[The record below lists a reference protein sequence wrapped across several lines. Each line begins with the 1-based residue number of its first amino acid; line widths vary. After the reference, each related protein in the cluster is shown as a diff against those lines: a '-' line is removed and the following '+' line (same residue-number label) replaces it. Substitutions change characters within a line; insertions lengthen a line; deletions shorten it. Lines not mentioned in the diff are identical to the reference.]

1 MIRVFSGTLTYQ
13 FFDTSYI
20 ALQQNFAESVNV
32 GLFLRC
38 KTPVCSKPM
47 ARPLL
52 SVLIRAIIKLII
64 KPLDT
69 MCVAYLSSMK
79 LCGLGNNTS
88 TTFSCR
94 LNHVILAPHGHVENR
109 LEIWLIFFTCVIEVT
124 CQTYCLKIS
133 FEYIDN

>member
-32 GLFLRC
+32 GLFLCC
-38 KTPVCSKPM
+38 KSPAWSKQI

-64 KPLDT
+64 NT
-69 MCVAYLSSMK
+69 IRHHMYWLS
-79 LCGLGNNTS
+79 
-88 TTFSCR
+88 
-94 LNHVILAPHGHVENR
+94 IQY
-109 LEIWLIFFTCVIEVT
+109 EIMWFG
-124 CQTYCLKIS
+124 
-133 FEYIDN
+133 

>member
-32 GLFLRC
+32 VLFLRC
-38 KTPVCSKPM
+38 KTPAWNKPM

-64 KPLDT
+64 NT
-69 MCVAYLSSMK
+69 IRHQVYGLSIQYKIMW
-79 LCGLGNNTS
+79 LG
-88 TTFSCR
+88 
-94 LNHVILAPHGHVENR
+94 
-109 LEIWLIFFTCVIEVT
+109 
-124 CQTYCLKIS
+124 
-133 FEYIDN
+133 